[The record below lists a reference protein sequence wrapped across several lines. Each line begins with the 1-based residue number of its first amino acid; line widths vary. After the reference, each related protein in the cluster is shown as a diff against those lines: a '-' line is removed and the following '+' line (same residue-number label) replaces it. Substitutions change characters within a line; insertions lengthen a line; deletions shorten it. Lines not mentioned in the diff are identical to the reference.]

1 MVAIE
6 ILKIKKEC
14 SKVYICA
21 LTRMLCMYC
30 HVIVYCCFV
39 VFFFYLKKSSSG
51 NP

>member
-30 HVIVYCCFV
+30 HVSVYTDNLIISKV
-39 VFFFYLKKSSSG
+39 SL
-51 NP
+51 